1 MTKLNTFETSLHRS
15 AKLVKQWG
23 DHKLPDG
30 RSLRGLLTIKG
41 LSIWDVLTVELA
53 LYLVPDSLAVQ
64 VKRRTLKQVL
74 TPYLRPIKYMFW
86 RPSKLSHSDCAKW
99 PAGKTALF
107 LGFSDYLARDIFHP
121 VIKLIMDEGRVT
133 PILLSDN
140 QEMHLNIRHVH
151 SMHNHRTQS
160 CIDES
165 ISLRKLISRVTAQ
178 LVSEK
183 AYRSIFSEHGICLWK
198 QLQQSIKR
206 SFRVH
211 ASFILPDIFA
221 VAWHILK
228 VHKPSIII
236 SIDTADPRTRA
247 YSLIGKT
254 LGIPVVQ
261 IQSGAVGLEATEWN
275 FFVDDLIMAQGS
287 QSKDFFI
294 SFGVPEEKIYIT
306 GSSRYDGLTVASKA
320 EISQLK
326 GRFGIDE
333 KNIIV
338 LLASSYSSEIFENN
352 LAKTTELLLEMKKA
366 IFSCISKFPELTL
379 IVKPHP
385 IEDVHQTKLL
395 AQGVKNIVFADAK
408 EDIRPLIC
416 ACDAFITFGSTSTLD
431 GIILKK
437 PTICPAFPGWIISD
451 NFIKT
456 GSVPAPESEDQIS
469 MLLEEVVCDRGSNI
483 IQRHS
488 EKRSDFLHEVILDD
502 GNGAAK
508 RIVDLL
514 YKISGC

>member
-1 MTKLNTFETSLHRS
+1 MNELNTFETSLHRS

-23 DHKLPDG
+23 DHKLSDG
-30 RSLRGLLTIKG
+30 RSLKSLLTIKG
-41 LSIWDVLTVELA
+41 LSLWDVLTVELA
-53 LYLVPDSLAVQ
+53 LYLVPDSLAIQ
-64 VKRRTLKQVL
+64 VKRRTLQQAL

-86 RPSKLSHSDCAKW
+86 RPSKLSYSDCARW
-99 PAGKTALF
+99 PSGKTALF
-107 LGFSDYLARDIFHP
+107 LGFSDYLARDIFHS
-121 VIKLIMDEGRVT
+121 VIGVIMDEGRIT
-133 PILLSDN
+133 PVLLSDH
-140 QEMHLNIRHVH
+140 QEMHLGIQHVH
-151 SMHNHRTQS
+151 SMHHHRTQA
-160 CIDES
+160 CINES
-165 ISLRKLISRVTAQ
+165 ISYRKLTSRATSK
-178 LVSEK
+178 LVSEE
-183 AYRSIFSEHGICLWK
+183 AYKSIFSENGVSLWK

-211 ASFILPDIFA
+211 ASFILPDIIA

-228 VHKPSIII
+228 VHKPSVIV
-236 SIDTADPRTRA
+236 SIDTADPRTRI
-247 YSLIGKT
+247 YSLIGKI

-261 IQSGAVGLEATEWN
+261 IQSGAIGSEATEWN
-275 FFVDDLIMAQGS
+275 FFLDDLIMAQGN
-287 QSKDFFI
+287 QSKQFFI

-306 GSSRYDGLTVASKA
+306 GSSRYDGLNTASKA

-326 GRFGIDE
+326 RRFGIDE

-338 LLASSYSSEIFENN
+338 LLASSYSFEIFENN

-366 IFSCISKFPELTL
+366 IFSCISKIPELTL

-385 IEDVHQTKLL
+385 IEDVDQTKLL
-395 AQGVKNIVFADAK
+395 AKGVKNIIFADAK

-437 PTICPAFPGWIISD
+437 PTICPSFPGWIISD

-469 MLLEEVVCDRGSNI
+469 KLLEEVVYDRGSDI

-488 EKRSDFLHEVILDD
+488 EKRRDFLNEVVLDP

-508 RIVDLL
+508 RITDLL